1 MESVRPFYS
10 LGLFLIGFL
19 LIFNYVKFKTSLA
32 LSLLK
37 QPQIIILIL
46 ILFYFLIL
54 SIFGQGREIKDYIY
68 FIYWLFTSSLL
79 IIIYINN
86 KFHLEELMYL
96 LSKSILIFAIITSI
110 LAIFTFFGLLEFE
123 YGNYILKQN
132 YWTITRMHGYMGEP
146 TALGGLIGFAI
157 ISLSYMRSHKRSSY
171 DWIIYTFLII
181 SLLWSGSRNA
191 IVSLISVYMIIFIM
205 NNKINIFRIIKAF
218 STILM
223 VLIILILFVI
233 YYLDINIDLLLL
245 AVNRNDIDASQE
257 SSRLYT
263 WFTAFEMYSN
273 GNILEQIFGA
283 GAGMLRNEYRA
294 AFNASLEI
302 LYDYGIVGFILYQ
315 FLFIS
320 ALYMGVKRYKTTNYE
335 YYKYG
340 VMLLVYGFSFSL
352 FMSFFPSSVFNF
364 PSFAFT
370 FGIVLTAI
378 PIKYAF
384 NRSANAR

>member
-1 MESVRPFYS
+1 M
-10 LGLFLIGFL
+10 FLRSSKNNISSSF
-19 LIFNYVKFKTSLA
+19 A
-32 LSLLK
+32 LS
-37 QPQIIILIL
+37 
-46 ILFYFLIL
+46 
-54 SIFGQGREIKDYIY
+54 
-68 FIYWLFTSSLL
+68 
-79 IIIYINN
+79 N
-86 KFHLEELMYL
+86 
-96 LSKSILIFAIITSI
+96 
-110 LAIFTFFGLLEFE
+110 
-123 YGNYILKQN
+123 
-132 YWTITRMHGYMGEP
+132 
-146 TALGGLIGFAI
+146 
-157 ISLSYMRSHKRSSY
+157 
-171 DWIIYTFLII
+171 
-181 SLLWSGSRNA
+181 
-191 IVSLISVYMIIFIM
+191 
-205 NNKINIFRIIKAF
+205 
-218 STILM
+218 
-223 VLIILILFVI
+223 
-233 YYLDINIDLLLL
+233 INIDLLLL